1 MTAWPRP
8 PRLAPHKSTSI
19 PMHAMCLWIYD
30 FDLFRMRPA
39 HLLVNSSPPCADWLA
54 PSRERKWPPSHVWYS
69 CRPLRWKARRVWFLA
84 ACPEHFCLSNPPI
97 TVTQRPFIR
106 LRTPFSF
113 LFYFPWIIV
122 NSPAVLTLHHLEFGT
137 TAPNLRRWNVLCTA
151 TARAAVFFSSLCPR
165 SEPAVKTLS
174 ASWYSSL
181 PKPCSH
187 PSLSDEYVM
196 NYIWH
201 VILVL

>member
-39 HLLVNSSPPCADWLA
+39 HLLVNSSPPCTDWLA

-84 ACPEHFCLSNPPI
+84 ACPEHFCLSNQLQWRDSPSSVSELLFLFFFISLELLLTPPLCYLCI
-97 TVTQRPFIR
+97 TWNLARRLQIWGDGMFYAPRRPGR
-106 LRTPFSF
+106 PFSF
-113 LFYFPWIIV
+113 PLC
-122 NSPAVLTLHHLEFGT
+122 ARG
-137 TAPNLRRWNVLCTA
+137 ANLLW
-151 TARAAVFFSSLCPR
+151 
-165 SEPAVKTLS
+165 
-174 ASWYSSL
+174 
-181 PKPCSH
+181 KPCRHLDILHSLSRALTP
-187 PSLSDEYVM
+187 PSLMNMWWITSDM
-196 NYIWH
+196 WF
-201 VILVL
+201 